1 MSNRLLH
8 KSGWIAV
15 LAAVMLISACGDR
28 KGSADIPTPSGSASP
43 SSSEVSPSET
53 PTPSPSVSPNKTL
66 ADNFVQQASSD
77 IASDQLMAELG
88 RSVAGVSPSEADQM
102 FRAMDDYY
110 VRNLPEVEKK
120 LQDDKAQKELS
131 ALQFPITKEK
141 IGELKNEDLRKMVLQ
156 VVEGGYKLET
166 TEGYV
171 FPVVDYAALAALD
184 GGASPAMKAY
194 LSIMASES
202 EHKSADDGGLVIT
215 RGELV
220 KRVIDTETYAKQYPD
235 APEHAKVEQ
244 KFVNYLYLYLVGLDN
259 TPIFDFQTFRVLPEV
274 KSDFEQ
280 TVAHHPGTVT
290 AKMTGELL
298 DILAK
303 TKGAVF
309 KKGKDGMQVDV
320 PEVKT
325 FRDGIETEAKEALKS
340 M

>member
-43 SSSEVSPSET
+43 SSSAVSPSES
-53 PTPSPSVSPNKTL
+53 PSPSPSESPNKKL
-66 ADNFVQQASSD
+66 ADEFVQQASSD
-77 IASDQLMAELG
+77 IAADQLMAQLG
-88 RSVAGVSPSEADQM
+88 RSVAGASPSEVDQM
-102 FRAMDDYY
+102 FRAMDEYY
-110 VRNLPEVEKK
+110 VRNLPELEKK
-120 LQDDKAQKELS
+120 FQDDKAQKELS
-131 ALQFPITKEK
+131 ALQFPVTKEK
-141 IGELKNEDLRKMVLQ
+141 IGGLKNEELRNMVLHAM
-156 VVEGGYKLET
+156 EGGYKLET
-166 TEGYV
+166 TEGSV
-171 FPVVDYAALAALD
+171 FPVVDYAVLAALA
-184 GGASPAMKAY
+184 GGASPAMKDY
-194 LSIMASES
+194 LTIMASES
-202 EHKSADDGGLVIT
+202 EHKSTSDGGLVIT

-220 KRVIDTETYAKQYPD
+220 KRVIATETYAKQYRD
-235 APEHAKVEQ
+235 APEHGKVEQ

-259 TPIFDFQTFRVLPEV
+259 TPIFNFDTFQVLPEV

-280 TVAHHPGTVT
+280 TVAEHPGTVT
-290 AKMTGELL
+290 AKMTSELL

-325 FRDGIETEAKEALKS
+325 FRDGIGTKAKEALKS